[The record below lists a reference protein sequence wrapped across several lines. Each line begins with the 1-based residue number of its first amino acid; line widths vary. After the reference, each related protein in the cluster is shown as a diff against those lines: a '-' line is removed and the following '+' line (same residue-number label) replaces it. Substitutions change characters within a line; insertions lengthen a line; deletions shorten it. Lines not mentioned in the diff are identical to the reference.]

1 MVKAIIIVFVRRDTS
16 GLIVLYLFVAVTL
29 ATMENVQHP
38 THANASEEEW
48 EQIVKSTAAVEDM
61 EHAILIKHVSVMKDS
76 FSIQHPK
83 NANFLVMTR
92 IVINVMLLT

>member
-1 MVKAIIIVFVRRDTS
+1 MYTVRYPFVPAA
-16 GLIVLYLFVAVTL
+16 VAS
-29 ATMENVQHP
+29 MENVQHP
-38 THANASEEEW
+38 TPANASEEEW
-48 EQIVKSTAAVEDM
+48 ELIVKLTVAVEDM

-92 IVINVMLLT
+92 IVINVMVLT